1 MVGWVWLPL
10 ELKVMRLIWA
20 AAINLLPRIF
30 GLQKN
35 ATQAQKT
42 MARWV
47 CLSLHEVGATFFL
60 CPVELLMVKVIL
72 SQGDTA
78 KKIQQI
84 LQKMR
89 PKLVKWGVG

>member
-1 MVGWVWLPL
+1 M
-10 ELKVMRLIWA
+10 
-20 AAINLLPRIF
+20 
-30 GLQKN
+30 QKN

>member
-1 MVGWVWLPL
+1 M
-10 ELKVMRLIWA
+10 
-20 AAINLLPRIF
+20 
-30 GLQKN
+30 QKN

-78 KKIQQI
+78 KKNTTDSAKNEAQI
-84 LQKMR
+84 
-89 PKLVKWGVG
+89 G